1 LGGGGGGGG
10 GGGAARDL
18 AALADLELDTEKNQ
32 YETQQSAAPSE
43 EKKQQEISDALKKLD
58 DLARR
63 EEDLAQQQRNGQ
75 QSAEKKWQQEMLR
88 REAEDLQ
95 RELERQM
102 GRQGQQGQQQGQ
114 GSSASG
120 QAGESSQQTADGRQQ
135 AAQQALERLRQAN
148 EDLQRA
154 VSGNASAADSR
165 RAADRLRE
173 ASDLLGRMQQ
183 QDATGEL
190 NQLAQTA
197 GQLTSRQKQQ
207 ADRVRELMAQIGAA
221 RAAGKQPKF
230 PSEQELDQMV
240 NDRQRVSD
248 DLAHLTQQMRNASRD
263 LGSTQPQAS
272 GKLRSALQ
280 GLDENELG
288 TRLQRS
294 SDYLRSG
301 QFSDPLETGLTGD
314 LQKLQQQL
322 SDAARSLGNAQHTSE
337 DAAVNRAMDDLARL
351 RDQLDQLGGRS
362 NSQTGQGQAGQA
374 GQPNQAG
381 GLNRNGQAGQGGQT
395 GGQQAGVAGPA
406 GGPANGG
413 RRFPLGAYN
422 TDPRITGHA
431 VAPQQ
436 GPNPADTQRDIDQGL
451 NLLNGMRAVV
461 QDSPEA
467 QAQLQSLIDE
477 MRNLD
482 LRRFTANPTLMDKE
496 RQQLVS
502 RVDALELQLR
512 QQLDETH
519 GGTIRNTDPNRVPP
533 GYEDSVAEYYRKLS
547 SAGR

>member
-1 LGGGGGGGG
+1 
-10 GGGAARDL
+10 
-18 AALADLELDTEKNQ
+18 
-32 YETQQSAAPSE
+32 
-43 EKKQQEISDALKKLD
+43 
-58 DLARR
+58 
-63 EEDLAQQQRNGQ
+63 
-75 QSAEKKWQQEMLR
+75 M
-88 REAEDLQ
+88 
-95 RELERQM
+95 
-102 GRQGQQGQQQGQ
+102 GQQGRQGQ

-120 QAGESSQQTADGRQQ
+120 QSGGKAGENGSDSQSSEQAADARQQ

-148 EDLQRA
+148 QDLQRA
-154 VSGNASAADSR
+154 LSGNGSAADSR

-197 GQLTSRQKQQ
+197 AQLTSRQKQQ
-207 ADRVRELMAQIGAA
+207 ADHVRDLMAQIGAA

-248 DLAHLTQQMRNASRD
+248 DLAHLTQQMRNAARE
-263 LGSTQPQAS
+263 LAPTQPQAS
-272 GKLRSALQ
+272 GKLRSALE
-280 GLDENELG
+280 GLDENDLG

-301 QFSDPLETGLTGD
+301 QFSDPLETGLTND

-337 DAAVNRAMDDLARL
+337 DAAINRAMDDLARL
-351 RDQLDQLGGRS
+351 RDQLDRLGGGNNRQQGQGGQAGGRQAS
-362 NSQTGQGQAGQA
+362 GQQTGQGGQA
-374 GQPNQAG
+374 GGQQA
-381 GLNRNGQAGQGGQT
+381 NGQAGGPLNGGV
-395 GGQQAGVAGPA
+395 GNRVAGPVGNPG
-406 GGPANGG
+406 GGPANGD
-413 RRFPLGAYN
+413 RRYAYGGYDTGN
-422 TDPRITGHA
+422 TRITGHA

-461 QDSPEA
+461 QDTPEA
-467 QAQLQSLIDE
+467 RARLQSLIDE

-482 LRRFTANPTLMDKE
+482 PRRFPGNPALVEQM
-496 RQQLVS
+496 RQQLLS
-502 RVDALELQLR
+502 NVDALELELR
-512 QQLDETH
+512 HRLEETQ
-519 GGTIRNTDPNRVPP
+519 GGTIRNTDPTRVPP
-533 GYEDSVAEYYRKLS
+533 GYENSVAEYYRKLS